1 MSRPDDTEMV
11 RESLNG
17 NRKAFEALL
26 ARYEKPVFNAAYRM
40 LNNVEDA
47 RDVTQTVFLKAY
59 ENLDRFDPKYRF
71 FSWIYRIALNESID
85 CMKSQNRTDSLAEEP
100 ATETRGPE
108 DETSR
113 DQQSR
118 QIQSALMMIKTE
130 YRTVIVLKH
139 FLDCN
144 YLEISQILE
153 IPEGKVK
160 SRLYTGR
167 QLLKETL
174 QGIRQSQ

>member
-174 QGIRQSQ
+174 QGMRQNQ

>member
-1 MSRPDDTEMV
+1 MSRPDDTNLV
-11 RESLNG
+11 RESMNG
-17 NRKAFEALL
+17 NRKAFETLL
-26 ARYEKPVFNAAYRM
+26 VRYEKPVFNAAFRM
-40 LNNVEDA
+40 LNNAEDA

-59 ENLDRFDPKYRF
+59 ENLARFDPKYRF

-85 CMKSQNRTDSLAEEP
+85 CLKSQNRMDSLAFEP

-118 QIQSALMMIKTE
+118 RIQSALMMIKTE
-130 YRTVIVLKH
+130 YRSVLVLKH

-144 YLEISQILE
+144 YLEISQILD

-160 SRLYTGR
+160 SRLYSGR
-167 QLLKETL
+167 QILKDAL
-174 QGIRQSQ
+174 QEMRQNP

>member
-1 MSRPDDTEMV
+1 MNRPDDKELV
-11 RESLNG
+11 REIING
-17 NRKAFEALL
+17 NRTAFETLL
-26 ARYEKPVFNAAYRM
+26 VRYEKPVFNAAYRM
-40 LNNVEDA
+40 LNNAEDA

-85 CMKSQNRTDSLAEEP
+85 CLKSQNRTDSLVAEP

-113 DQQSR
+113 NQQSL

-144 YLEISQILE
+144 YLVIGRILV
-153 IPEGKVK
+153 IPEAKVK
-160 SRLYTGR
+160 SRLYTAR
-167 QLLKETL
+167 QILKDAL
-174 QGIRQSQ
+174 QNMHRNS